1 MATQRKSES
10 ALTRDKNGRTGQ
22 SRRFETRHDLE
33 EKVREQMIELC
44 NRQLAD
50 TFDLYSQDKQAHW
63 NVKGRDFFQLHEL
76 FDTLAEEVLP
86 FVDVIAERVA
96 ALGGQAL
103 GTARM
108 AAQSSRLTDLPLDNV
123 EGMTVVEAMA
133 GCYANICAS
142 TRRAIDEAEEAGDM
156 DTTDIFTEISRE
168 LDKHLYFLESHL
180 QGAAR

>member
-1 MATQRKSES
+1 MATRKAAPEAAWS
-10 ALTRDKNGRTGQ
+10 KNGQMGQ
-22 SRRFETRHDLE
+22 GRQFQTRHDLE
-33 EKVREQMIELC
+33 EDVRRQMVELC

-86 FVDVIAERVA
+86 FVDLIAERST

-108 AAQSSRLTDLPLDNV
+108 AAESSRLTDLPLDNV
-123 EGMTVVEAMA
+123 DGMAVVEAMA

-142 TRRAIDEAEEAGDM
+142 TRQAIDEAEEAGDT
-156 DTTDIFTEISRE
+156 DTADLFTQVSRE

-180 QGAAR
+180 QGAGR